1 MLDIFIPISVILL
14 SVILLNWSYRRES
27 ITGFVIGVVMIAVSI
42 ASIGETIHFNS
53 SKQSKQQL
61 PIIEKHNNNE
71 TVITTEDYR
80 IIIQQYKKDL
90 PK

>member
-14 SVILLNWSYRRES
+14 SFILLNWSYRRES
-27 ITGFVIGVVMIAVSI
+27 MTGFIIGIVMIVVSI

-53 SKQSKQQL
+53 SKQPF
-61 PIIEKHNNNE
+61 PIIEKNNNNE
-71 TVITTEDYR
+71 TIVTTEDYR
-80 IIIQQYKKDL
+80 INIQRYKNDL